1 MKKRISIL
9 MISAAMVISAM
20 TSCSVQIGGGSGSN
34 NSSADNSISSTA
46 DNKDNSK
53 SSEENS
59 KSSDLFS
66 FKVSIDGNEYKL
78 PCAFSEFKANG
89 WEINGEDGS
98 IKPNTK
104 LLNGQIKKGD
114 MKLYVQLLNT
124 TSETLKY
131 SECAVSEITVN
142 LTYCPSITLPG
153 NFVFDENTTVEDVIA
168 KYGEPTE
175 KNDYDKYD
183 TYSVLTYKKDVY
195 QSVKFTI
202 YSSESSTPSKY
213 NSVSIE
219 NIED

>member
-9 MISAAMVISAM
+9 MIAAAMVISAM

-53 SSEENS
+53 SSEESS

-89 WEINGEDGS
+89 WKIDGNDDS
-98 IKPNTK
+98 IKANTR
-104 LLNGQIKKGD
+104 LLNGHIKKDNMRLG
-114 MKLYVQLLNT
+114 VQLLNT

-131 SECAVSEITVN
+131 SECAVSEVTIR
-142 LTYCPSITLPG
+142 LTDCPSFTLPG
-153 NFVFDENTTVEDVIA
+153 NFAFDENTTVEDIIA

-175 KNDYDKYD
+175 KRVSDKNDYC
-183 TYSVLTYKKDVY
+183 VLEYEKSTY
-195 QSVKFTI
+195 QSVEFMI
-202 YSSESSTPSKY
+202 YTDPSWIKY
-213 NSVSIE
+213 NSVTIE